1 MSETRFL
8 ASSGPEVISAV
19 LSALRADA
27 DLQSVLGQ
35 PARVYDDETDAPVYP
50 YALLERHETSGN
62 DGVNKRGLEHTLHFA
77 TYSRYGGMEAA
88 KRLIGLLR
96 GAVEDMSLDGL
107 NQRVVLI
114 LPTYSDVLRTK
125 SANIFRGVLRV
136 RLYAEEL

>member
-8 ASSGPEVISAV
+8 ASSGPEVIIAF
-19 LSALRADA
+19 LDALRTDA

-35 PARVYDDETDAPVYP
+35 SARVYDDETDAPVYP
-50 YALLERHETSGN
+50 YAVLERHETSTN
-62 DGVNKRGLEHTLHFA
+62 DGVDKRGLEHTLHFS
-77 TYSRYGGMEAA
+77 TYSRHGGMEAA

-96 GAVEDMSLDGL
+96 GAVENISLDGL

-125 SANIFRGVLRV
+125 SANVFRGVLRV
-136 RLYAEEL
+136 RLYAEGL